1 MKPAPNDDYLDSE
14 LSMEIAA
21 PYYDEDL
28 HAWVLSRYADVL
40 AAFRA
45 PGLVPAGAKVKKVP
59 ASGDGDSG
67 DDGPRLRMRAET
79 LDALSPQQ
87 LRDWSA
93 ELSPIAHDHVCTL
106 PIDRAVDLVT
116 EFAQPLCLRLAV
128 MVTGV
133 DPDDAEELR
142 RIAQPVSEA
151 AAEPYDPVM
160 SAQAAKANLLLRG
173 YFRVG
178 PEPLRDSGFVALS
191 HTVPCL
197 LANCWFALLQHPE
210 SWRRLHC
217 APDLMGQAVEEMLR
231 YAGLTRT
238 LFRRATEDVDINGL
252 RIPAEDRLV
261 LRILAANR
269 DPERF
274 PQPDQFDLA
283 CPQSG
288 QLSLGA
294 GPHACVGAS
303 LIRMA
308 MIAIT
313 RPLLE
318 RFSSAH
324 LAGAVEWKGG
334 SSFRSPAALHVLL
347 EEELRLSGEK

>member
-1 MKPAPNDDYLDSE
+1 MKPAPSDDHLESE
-14 LSMEIAA
+14 LSIEIAA

-40 AAFRA
+40 AAFRE
-45 PGLVPAGAKVKKVP
+45 PGLVPAGAKAKKVP
-59 ASGDGDSG
+59 AAAENDSR
-67 DDGPRLRMRAET
+67 DDGPRLKMRAET

-87 LRDWSA
+87 LREWSA
-93 ELSPIAHDHVCTL
+93 ELTSIAHDQVRTL
-106 PIDRAVDLVT
+106 PTDRAVDLVA
-116 EFAQPLCLRLAV
+116 ELAQPLCLRLAV

-142 RIAQPVSEA
+142 RIAQPVSDA
-151 AAEPYDPVM
+151 AAEPYDPLM

-197 LANCWFALLQHPE
+197 LANSWFALLEHPE
-210 SWRRLHC
+210 SWHRLHRE
-217 APDLMGQAVEEMLR
+217 PDLMTQAVEEMLR

-238 LFRRATEDVDINGL
+238 LFRSATEDVDINGL
-252 RIPAEDRLV
+252 RIRTGDHLV
-261 LRILAANR
+261 LRILAANH

-274 PQPDQFDLA
+274 PEPQQFDVT
-283 CPQSG
+283 CPHSG
-288 QLSLGA
+288 QLSLGTGA
-294 GPHACVGAS
+294 HACVGAS

-313 RPLLE
+313 GPLVE
-318 RFSSAH
+318 RFSVAH
-324 LAGAVEWKGG
+324 FTGAVEWKGG
-334 SSFRSPAALHVLL
+334 SSFRSPASLPVLL
-347 EEELRLSGEK
+347 QEGSA

>member
-1 MKPAPNDDYLDSE
+1 
-14 LSMEIAA
+14 
-21 PYYDEDL
+21 
-28 HAWVLSRYADVL
+28 
-40 AAFRA
+40 
-45 PGLVPAGAKVKKVP
+45 
-59 ASGDGDSG
+59 
-67 DDGPRLRMRAET
+67 
-79 LDALSPQQ
+79 
-87 LRDWSA
+87 
-93 ELSPIAHDHVCTL
+93 
-106 PIDRAVDLVT
+106 
-116 EFAQPLCLRLAV
+116 
-128 MVTGV
+128 
-133 DPDDAEELR
+133 
-142 RIAQPVSEA
+142 
-151 AAEPYDPVM
+151 
-160 SAQAAKANLLLRG
+160 
-173 YFRVG
+173 
-178 PEPLRDSGFVALS
+178 
-191 HTVPCL
+191 
-197 LANCWFALLQHPE
+197 
-210 SWRRLHC
+210 
-217 APDLMGQAVEEMLR
+217 MGQAVEEMLR

-274 PQPDQFDLA
+274 PQPDQFELA

-347 EEELRLSGEK
+347 EEGPV

>member
-1 MKPAPNDDYLDSE
+1 MKPAPSDDYLESE
-14 LSMEIAA
+14 LSIEIAA
-21 PYYDEDL
+21 PYYDEEL

-45 PGLVPAGAKVKKVP
+45 PGLVPTGAKAKKVH
-59 ASGDGDSG
+59 ASDDDSG
-67 DDGPRLRMRAET
+67 DDGPRLKMRAET

-87 LRDWSA
+87 LREWSA
-93 ELSPIAHDHVCTL
+93 ELTSFAQDRVRTL
-106 PIDRAVDLVT
+106 PTDRAVDLVT

-142 RIAQPVSEA
+142 RIAQPVSDA
-151 AAEPYDPVM
+151 AAEPYDPVI

-173 YFRVG
+173 YFRAG

-191 HTVPCL
+191 HTIPCL
-197 LANCWFALLQHPE
+197 LANSWFALLEHPE
-210 SWRRLHC
+210 SWRHLHRE
-217 APDLMGQAVEEMLR
+217 PDLVGQGIEELLR
-231 YAGLTRT
+231 YAGLTRA

-252 RIPAEDRLV
+252 RLRKGDRLV

-274 PQPDQFDLA
+274 PQPHELDIA
-283 CPQSG
+283 CPHSG
-288 QLSLGA
+288 QVSLGA

-318 RFSSAH
+318 RFSSAQ

-334 SSFRSPAALHVLL
+334 SSFRSPATLSVLL
-347 EEELRLSGEK
+347 QEGSP